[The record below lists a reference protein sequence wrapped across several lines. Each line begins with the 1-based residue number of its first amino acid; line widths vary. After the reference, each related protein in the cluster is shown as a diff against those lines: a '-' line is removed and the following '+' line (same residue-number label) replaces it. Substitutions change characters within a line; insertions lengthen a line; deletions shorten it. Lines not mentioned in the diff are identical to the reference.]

1 MVKDVNKE
9 SMHPVAGVYLGAT
22 AAKIKKSAT
31 EDLLV
36 VSFAP
41 GSRTAATFT
50 QNAFCAAPVTLAKQ
64 HLLVQST
71 EALIINSGNANAG
84 TGKKGLQDALQ
95 TCQWVATELGI
106 APEAVLPFS
115 TGVIGENLPMQK
127 MALGIPNAI
136 ANQSITGW
144 DAAAKAI
151 MTTDTCAKKLSCQFD
166 IDGHLIT
173 LNGIAKGSGMIHPN
187 MATMLGFAATDA
199 KISQACLD
207 KALKDAVTVSFN
219 RITVDGDTSTNDACT
234 LTATQ
239 LADMPEITDTESE
252 AYRCFYQAVEAMMIA
267 LAQMIIRDGE
277 GATKFVTVT
286 VEKGASS
293 NECLQVAHAVALS
306 PLVKTALFASDPNWG
321 RILAAVGRS
330 GLVNFDIDAL
340 QIYLGDILLVENG
353 GRADSY
359 TEAAG
364 QAVMNETDITIR
376 IILNRG
382 EVAETV
388 WTTDFSYDYVRI
400 NAEYRS

>member
-1 MVKDVNKE
+1 MNLD
-9 SMHPVAGVYLGAT
+9 SMHPVAGVYLGTT
-22 AAKIKKSAT
+22 AAKIKKSGA

-36 VSFAP
+36 VAFHP

-50 QNAFCAAPVTLAKQ
+50 QNAFCAAPVVLAKQ
-64 HLLVQST
+64 HLALQAT

-84 TGKKGLQDALQ
+84 TGEQGLEDAKQ
-95 TCQWVATELGI
+95 SCDWVASELGI
-106 APEAVLPFS
+106 ALEAVLPFS
-115 TGVIGENLPMQK
+115 TGVIGENLPMDK
-127 MALGIPNAI
+127 LALGIPNAI
-136 ANQSITGW
+136 ANQSVTGW

-151 MTTDTCAKKLSCQFD
+151 MTTDTCAKTVSRQFE
-166 IDGHLIT
+166 IEGHLVT

-207 KALKDAVTVSFN
+207 QALKSAVAVSFN

-239 LADMPEITDTESE
+239 LADMPEITDVDSE
-252 AYRCFYQAVEAMMIA
+252 AYHCFYQALEAMMIE
-267 LAQMIIRDGE
+267 LAQMIVRDGE
-277 GATKFVTVT
+277 GATKFVSVI
-286 VEKGASS
+286 VEKGASAE
-293 NECLQVAHAVALS
+293 ECLKVAHAVALS

-330 GLVNFDIDAL
+330 GLVDFDINAL
-340 QIYLGDILLVENG
+340 QIYLGSVLLVENG

-364 QAVMNETDITIR
+364 QAVMNETDISIR
-376 IILNRG
+376 IVLNRG
-382 EVAETV
+382 EVTETV